1 MKSAKVITLHAND
14 LHAENTLKNKDAV
27 KPVESSLDVSD
38 NVVNITIPAK
48 SFVVYRF

>member
-1 MKSAKVITLHAND
+1 
-14 LHAENTLKNKDAV
+14 
-27 KPVESSLDVSD
+27 VESSLDVSG